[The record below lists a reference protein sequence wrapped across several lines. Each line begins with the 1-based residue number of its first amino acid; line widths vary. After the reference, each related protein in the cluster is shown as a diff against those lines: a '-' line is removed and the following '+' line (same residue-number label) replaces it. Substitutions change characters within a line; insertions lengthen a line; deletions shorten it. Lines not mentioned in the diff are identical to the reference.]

1 MAQPPTV
8 ASGTCPPLPAAA
20 IDNHC
25 HVLDPSSPAVPGA
38 RYAPFDA
45 PVGKYEDQ
53 LCALGIN
60 RGVLVTAST
69 HGTNN
74 QPLLNALQASAFALR
89 GIAVVDRSISDEDL
103 IALHD
108 AGVRGLRLQ
117 DQFAGG
123 VPLGALSELGD
134 RIADL
139 GWHLEVWTDLTA
151 HLDWLP
157 GAIERCAVPV
167 VLDHLGYFPMESPQQ
182 AAATA
187 VMIDLARDG
196 HAWITVSGAYRLAPT
211 LTPSEAGR
219 HLAPRVNQ
227 LLTQVPDRLLWGSDW
242 PHVAPPHGVP
252 TVDELLTELDD
263 WSHHDPALIKQ
274 LTVTNNA
281 ACYNF

>member
-1 MAQPPTV
+1 MAHPPPV
-8 ASGTCPPLPAAA
+8 ASGSCPPLPANA

-25 HVLDPSSPAVPGA
+25 HVLDPTSRAVPGA
-38 RYAPFDA
+38 QYAPFDA
-45 PVGKYEDQ
+45 PVGKYEQQ
-53 LCALGIN
+53 LRALGIN

-74 QPLLNALQASAFALR
+74 QPMLNALRESTSTLR
-89 GIAVVDRSISDEDL
+89 GIAVVDRAISDDEL
-103 IALHD
+103 IALHN

-117 DQFAGG
+117 DQFVGG
-123 VPLGALSELGD
+123 TPLDALGELGD
-134 RIADL
+134 RIVDL

-157 GAIERCAVPV
+157 DAIQRCAVPV

-182 AAATA
+182 AAATG
-187 VMIDLARDG
+187 VMIDLARAGD
-196 HAWITVSGAYRLAPT
+196 AWITVSGAYRLSPVPAP
-211 LTPSEAGR
+211 SAAGR
-219 HLAPRVNQ
+219 HLAPRVHQ
-227 LLTQVPDRLLWGSDW
+227 LLEQVPDRLLWGSDW

-252 TVDELLTELDD
+252 TIDELLAELDE
-263 WSHHDPALIKQ
+263 WCGHDPALIKQ

>member
-1 MAQPPTV
+1 MAHPPPIATDKY
-8 ASGTCPPLPAAA
+8 SPLPADA

-38 RYAPFDA
+38 KYAPFDA
-45 PVGKYEDQ
+45 PVGKYEQQ
-53 LCALGIN
+53 LRALGIN

-74 QPLLNALQASAFALR
+74 QPMLKALGASACTLR
-89 GIAVVDRSISDEDL
+89 GIAVVDRTISDDEL
-103 IALHD
+103 MAMHL

-123 VPLGALSELGD
+123 APLDALGELGG

-139 GWHLEVWTDLTA
+139 GWHLEVWTDLIA

-263 WSHHDPALIKQ
+263 WCSHDPALITQ

-281 ACYNF
+281 ACYDF